1 MDDNIVIYK
10 KYTQFTFN
18 LVSFHILNQVFS
30 SGVVRWPE
38 YFDDKYEQ
46 AGGNLS

>member
-1 MDDNIVIYK
+1 MYDNIVIYR

-18 LVSFHILNQVFS
+18 LVLFNILNQVII

-46 AGGNLS
+46 A